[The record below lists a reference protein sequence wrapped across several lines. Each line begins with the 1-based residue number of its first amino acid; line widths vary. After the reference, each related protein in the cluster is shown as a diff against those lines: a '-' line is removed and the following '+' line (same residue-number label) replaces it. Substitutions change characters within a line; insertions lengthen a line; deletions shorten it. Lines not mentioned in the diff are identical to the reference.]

1 VAQRAGH
8 PIVLDLARPRVD
20 HPYQLVDLADTD
32 AAAAVVTEIAEQG
45 LDAVVTCAA
54 IDSCG
59 PLGEVKKEDWERVIN
74 VNLLGTAAVIRA
86 ALPALIR
93 SRGQVVTIASTLGRR
108 ALPDAT
114 AYCASK
120 FGVVGFTRALNAE
133 MGDRVRVTCV
143 MPGGMN
149 TAFFDDRPEQYRPG
163 PDADLMD
170 PADIA
175 AVIVDVLARRSTAT
189 VPEVMITPAGETS
202 WP

>member
-1 VAQRAGH
+1 
-8 PIVLDLARPRVD
+8 
-20 HPYQLVDLADTD
+20 
-32 AAAAVVTEIAEQG
+32 
-45 LDAVVTCAA
+45 
-54 IDSCG
+54 
-59 PLGEVKKEDWERVIN
+59 
-74 VNLLGTAAVIRA
+74 
-86 ALPALIR
+86 
-93 SRGQVVTIASTLGRR
+93 
-108 ALPDAT
+108 
-114 AYCASK
+114 
-120 FGVVGFTRALNAE
+120 